1 MVNLFRSG
9 LRHLAVGALL
19 LGVACGW
26 TAPDPAAAEGGR
38 TSGQT
43 VYVPVY
49 SHIFFGD
56 RRASFNLAATLSIR
70 NADPAHSLSVTS
82 ADYYDSNGRLLK
94 KHFDK
99 PLVLKPLAS
108 TEIFIPESD
117 TSGGFGAS
125 FIVRWQSEK
134 PVAPPVVECLMIGAR
149 SGQGISILSPGRV
162 VPEGS
167 P

>member
-9 LRHLAVGALL
+9 LRHLAVGAFL

-26 TAPDPAAAEGGR
+26 TAPDPAAEGGR

-56 RRASFNLAATLSIR
+56 RGASFNLAATLSIR

-125 FIVRWQSEK
+125 FIVRWTSEK

>member
-1 MVNLFRSG
+1 MRMRMTAAFFLKTPKALFHGRFK
-9 LRHLAVGALL
+9 
-19 LGVACGW
+19 
-26 TAPDPAAAEGGR
+26 GG
-38 TSGQT
+38 S
-43 VYVPVY
+43 Y
-49 SHIFFGD
+49 
-56 RRASFNLAATLSIR
+56 
-70 NADPAHSLSVTS
+70 SVTS

-125 FIVRWQSEK
+125 FIVRWTSEK
-134 PVAPPVVECLMIGAR
+134 PVASPVVECLMIGAR